1 LLASCFSL
9 RSTLVF
15 VGADRKMELAFF
27 NVNHG
32 FSEAVVRGL
41 RSGFLTPEDY
51 RRLGNSDTLEDLR
64 SGLEETDFGTF
75 LQDEPSPL
83 LVSTVSR
90 KCYEKLSDEF
100 NYLKA
105 QTVEPCTTILD
116 FISREKM
123 IDNICMIIQ
132 GALNQKAPK
141 ELAEKIHPLGVFEGM
156 KEIMSD
162 GFEVQDNFMSLYRIF
177 LVDTPIG
184 AYFEEYLKVAGLDT
198 EKDEMPRPGVE
209 AGDVGTILTS
219 ADLEIMKATLKK
231 AWLEDFYQFVQ
242 TLGGTTAENLGH
254 MLMMEAD
261 FRVLLVTLNALN
273 TNLSVEG
280 QLRDRNALYPNF
292 GYLYPE
298 GVKELQKAW
307 NDTSVRA
314 ALEPYGRYLALF
326 DQVKQFY
333 DAEGESKAA
342 GGGLQSIEDLM
353 YQENVHMYEM
363 AFEQQYHFGV
373 YYAWVKL
380 REQEI
385 RNLRWIANMVIL
397 NTKDHIDNT
406 IVPIFQPRM

>member
-1 LLASCFSL
+1 
-9 RSTLVF
+9 
-15 VGADRKMELAFF
+15 
-27 NVNHG
+27 VNHG
-32 FSEAVVRGL
+32 FAEAVVRGL
-41 RSGFLTPEDY
+41 RSGFLSPEDY
-51 RRLGNSDTLEDLR
+51 RRLGNSDTLEDMR
-64 SGLEETDFGTF
+64 SSMEESDYGTF

-83 LVSTVSR
+83 LVSTISK

-105 QTVEPCTTILD
+105 QTVEPATTILD
-116 FISREKM
+116 YIAREKM
-123 IDNICMIIQ
+123 IDNIVMIIQ
-132 GALNQKAPK
+132 GALNGKPPK
-141 ELAEKIHPLGVFEGM
+141 ELAEKVHPLGVFEGM

-162 GFEVQDNFMSLYRIF
+162 GFDVQDNFVSLYRIF

-184 AYFEEYLKVAGLDT
+184 AYFEEYLKEAGLDK
-198 EKDEMPRPGVE
+198 EKDEAPRPGVE
-209 AGDVGTILTS
+209 ASDVGGILTS
-219 ADLEIMKATLKK
+219 ADLEIMKAMLKK

-242 TLGGTTAENLGH
+242 SIGGTTAEVLGH

-280 QLRDRNALYPNF
+280 KLRDRNALYPSF

-307 NDTSVRA
+307 NDTTVRA
-314 ALEPYGRYLALF
+314 ALEPYGKYLALF

-333 DAEGESKAA
+333 ESEGEGRS
-342 GGGLQSIEDLM
+342 GGLQSIEDLM
-353 YQENVHMYEM
+353 YQENVHMFEM

-373 YYAWVKL
+373 FYAWVKL

-385 RNLRWIANMVIL
+385 RNIRWIANMVIL